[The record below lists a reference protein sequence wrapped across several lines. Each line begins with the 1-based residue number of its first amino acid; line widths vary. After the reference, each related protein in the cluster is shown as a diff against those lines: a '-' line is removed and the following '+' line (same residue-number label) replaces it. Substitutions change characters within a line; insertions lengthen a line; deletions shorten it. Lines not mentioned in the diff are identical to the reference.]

1 MQLMKYYIC
10 LLGIILILSSCQKR
24 QDVLREQNTE
34 NLISYVIDK
43 YAKALPPAPP
53 LPEDTISSWELSK
66 ETIDSVLN
74 VKLDIAIYP
83 ILEKPFLHKEVKI
96 EIDKEYNDLI
106 RDFSSIEGSHN
117 IPIMPINKKSRHQVV
132 LADTLIL
139 KKSKDWKEYDLLFQ
153 FSNISFNEN
162 FDKAAAAI
170 GISRS
175 ALWGY
180 GNLYLFEKKN
190 KKWETVK
197 SIKLVRW

>member
-1 MQLMKYYIC
+1 MKYFIYT
-10 LLGIILILSSCQKR
+10 LGIIFVLSSCQKN
-24 QDVLREQNTE
+24 QDILREQNTE
-34 NLISYVIDK
+34 DLISYVIDK

-53 LPEDTISSWELSK
+53 LPGDTISNWELSK
-66 ETIDSVLN
+66 ETIDSIRN

-83 ILEKPFLHKEVKI
+83 ILEKPFLNKEVNLEKVDD
-96 EIDKEYNDLI
+96 EFNDLI
-106 RDFSSIEGSHN
+106 KNFPTIEASQK
-117 IPIMPINKKSRHQVV
+117 IPIMAIDKKSRHDVV

-139 KKSKDWKEYDLLFQ
+139 KKSRDWKEYDLLFQ
-153 FSNISFNEN
+153 FSNVSFNEN
-162 FDKAAAAI
+162 FDKAVATI

-190 KKWETVK
+190 EKWETVK